1 MTTRREV
8 LSAAGLTAMAGLLGA
23 CKPEHEAAKAGDRL
37 LVRHEGGLG
46 IFDGGTGKWLAPPTT
61 GTVHGA
67 RLASVEGSRLLIRD
81 AGTATVS
88 SECALQGT
96 WTPRATDGDQVVLV
110 AGAHAAGDIY
120 RPEPRTQTSLLVM
133 RDGKER
139 KRFDLPGNLEPEAF
153 SNEGDRLFILDYLP
167 PKAPN
172 VYRVRVLDLFS
183 GELQPLL
190 TKQKVLVPEGA
201 EEVMRGQGRHAVH
214 DPTRAILFTLY
225 THQGD
230 HQHTGELLGVRPG
243 APNVHSFIHA
253 LHLFEGW
260 AVCIDLPAPFG
271 TSGSQGHTIALSANG
286 STLYAVSA
294 EHGAV
299 AVIDPDELAV
309 KHTRA
314 FTPSKGEAAA
324 LGMPDGRLL
333 IGAGRQLTMLEDA
346 NRDEWQLDSDLRG
359 LALGRQL
366 WAGRDGGVTALQWDG
381 RKQLQRN
388 EIPGL
393 VELRQAF
400 ALR

>member
-1 MTTRREV
+1 MT
-8 LSAAGLTAMAGLLGA
+8 GLLGA
-23 CKPEHEAAKAGDRL
+23 CKPEEQEAAKAGDRL
-37 LVRHEGGLG
+37 LVRHENGLG
-46 IFDGGTGKWLAPPTT
+46 IYAADTGKWLAAPAAGAINGT
-61 GTVHGA
+61 G
-67 RLASVEGSRLLIRD
+67 LASVDGGKLLLRD
-81 AGTATVS
+81 AGTAVIS

-96 WTPRATDGDQVVLV
+96 WTPRATHGEQVALV
-110 AGAHAAGDIY
+110 SGAHAATDVY
-120 RPEPRTQTSLLVM
+120 RPVPRTQTSLLVM
-133 RDGKER
+133 RSGKER

-153 SNEGDRLFILDYLP
+153 SAEGDRLFILDYLP

-172 VYRVRVLDLFS
+172 VYRVRVLNLFT
-183 GELQPLL
+183 GELQPLQ

-201 EEVMRGQGRHAVH
+201 EEVMRGQGRQSVYGGG
-214 DPTRAILFTLY
+214 ILFTLY

-253 LHLFEGW
+253 LHLFESW

-271 TSGSQGHTIALSANG
+271 TSGSQGHTIAMSANG
-286 STLYAVSA
+286 STLYAISA

-299 AVIDPDELAV
+299 AVIDPNELTV

-314 FTPSKGEAAA
+314 FTPSKGEASA
-324 LGMPDGRLL
+324 LVMPDGRLL

-346 NRDEWQLDSDLRG
+346 NRDEWQLDFDLRG
-359 LALGRQL
+359 LALGQQL
-366 WAGRDGGVTALQWDG
+366 WAGRASGVTALQWDG